1 MQRVGSMKGVGVALI
16 VASVLA
22 VAGPA
27 RAECAVELA
36 TLRAKL
42 PQVHDA
48 KRQEEARFL
57 IEKASIDQQ
66 HGRLA
71 LCEAAL
77 ARASTLMK

>member
-1 MQRVGSMKGVGVALI
+1 MQGVKSMKGVGVALI
-16 VASVLA
+16 VAGVLA
-22 VAGPA
+22 FVGSA
-27 RAECAVELA
+27 RAECAAELA
-36 TLRAKL
+36 ALRAKL
-42 PQVHDA
+42 PQVHDT

-77 ARASTLMK
+77 VRASSLMK